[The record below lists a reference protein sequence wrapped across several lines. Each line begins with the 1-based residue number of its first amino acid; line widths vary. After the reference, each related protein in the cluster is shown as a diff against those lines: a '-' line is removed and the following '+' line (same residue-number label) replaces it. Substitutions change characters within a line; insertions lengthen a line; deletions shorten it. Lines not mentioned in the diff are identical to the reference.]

1 MLTNRKPALLS
12 LCLLTILGISIGS
25 GVTNAAQSVKTPA
38 TATES
43 STKANNSAIQ
53 APPGAAAP
61 AKKSSTKAS
70 TPTTQAPTGAV
81 MPAKAALNKVKV
93 FFPKNPKSMEDY
105 TYVEP
110 VVRTTGKTSL
120 AGFAI
125 EQLIAGPTT
134 QEKTS
139 GLFNPI
145 KLEGKSNCGSDFSLD
160 LSKAGVAKLKF
171 CKKVIGGGTLDDART
186 KMAIDATLKQF
197 SNISSVI
204 VLDTKGNCLNDQSGE
219 NVCLKKTQNTVKL
232 TEQSKLAI
240 NGIGPVDLGMTVAEA
255 STAAGVQLVSLGSK
269 PSAVCSEYKPA
280 SGLNGVR
287 FMVAKGKIA
296 RIDIDSKAIATV
308 SGAKIGDTESRTKSL
323 YSGQLQV
330 SRLPNSTK
338 GKYLTFVPKTERDKN
353 LRLMF
358 ETDGQTVRRIR
369 VGKLPEVGFIEGCLD
384 VRPD

>member
-1 MLTNRKPALLS
+1 MLTSRKPALLS
-12 LCLLTILGISIGS
+12 FCLLTILGISIGS
-25 GVTNAAQSVKTPA
+25 GITNAAQSVNKPA

-43 STKANNSAIQ
+43 STKASSPTIQ

-61 AKKSSTKAS
+61 AKKSSPKAS
-70 TPTTQAPTGAV
+70 SPTTQTPTGAV
-81 MPAKAALNKVKV
+81 MPAKSAVNKVKV

-160 LSKAGVAKLKF
+160 LSKGVAKLQF

-197 SNISSVI
+197 SNITSVI

-255 STAAGVQLVSLGSK
+255 STAAGVQLVSLGAK
-269 PSAVCSEYKPA
+269 PNAVCSEYKPA

-308 SGAKIGDTESRTKSL
+308 SGVKIGDTESRAKSL
-323 YSGQLQV
+323 YGGQLQV
-330 SRLPNSTK
+330 TRLPNSTK
-338 GKYLTFVPKTERDKN
+338 GKYLTFVPKSERDKN

-358 ETDGQTVRRIR
+358 ETDGQSVRRIR
-369 VGKLPEVGFIEGCLD
+369 VGKLPEVGFAEGCLD
-384 VRPD
+384 VRPEQ